1 MKKFFTIITM
11 TALCVSGANAQR
23 FLNRLQDAAKN
34 AAENAAENAVSRN
47 VDNKVNDA
55 VDNAFEGG
63 KNSSRNNGND
73 NNEEESSS
81 KSNSKKSAQSSS
93 ASESDSKSAK
103 QDARTIEATYAK
115 CDFVSGDEVIFEDDL
130 ANEKIGE
137 FPSKWDLVTG
147 NSEVVKYDG
156 KMAIGFESV
165 PTVIAPL
172 MKDMKK
178 YLTDEFTIEYD
189 FFAGNDTKLS
199 EGLLS
204 RSQYFLHF
212 YNEEGSEIC
221 TYEVHTADVKS
232 TFWSYQSTSDRHV
245 NSEYQIENLL
255 KDNDWNHFAISF
267 NKRAM
272 KAYINGTRVTNVPNM
287 KAPSYVELE
296 SRHWQDHGVDYVTN
310 FRICKGA
317 VPLYDRMMTDGKFIT
332 YGITFDVNKATI
344 KPQSMSEINR
354 IKTLMDE
361 NPTLKFEVQGHTDNT
376 GSAATNQ
383 TLSEQRAQAIVDK
396 LVELGVDKKRLT
408 AVGKGQTSPLAD
420 NSTEEGKAKNR
431 RVEFIKK

>member
-1 MKKFFTIITM
+1 MKKIFTIITM
-11 TALCVSGANAQR
+11 AALCASGANAQR

-47 VDNKVNDA
+47 VDNKVNNA
-55 VDNAFEGG
+55 VDNAFEGNSNKEKG
-63 KNSSRNNGND
+63 SSKREKQDEENNSKSSKNSSSSS
-73 NNEEESSS
+73 EESS
-81 KSNSKKSAQSSS
+81 K
-93 ASESDSKSAK
+93 K
-103 QDARTIEATYAK
+103 QDQRTIEATYAK
-115 CDFVSGDEVIFEDDL
+115 CDFVSGDVVIFEDDL

-165 PTVIAPL
+165 PTIIAPL

-232 TFWSYQSTSDRHV
+232 TFWNYLSTSDRHV

-272 KAYINGTRVTNVPNM
+272 KAYVNGTRVTNVPNM

-361 NPTLKFEVQGHTDNT
+361 NPNLKFEVQGHTDNT

-408 AVGKGQTSPLAD
+408 AVGKGQTSPIAD

>member
-1 MKKFFTIITM
+1 MKKIFTIITM
-11 TALCVSGANAQR
+11 AALCASGANAQR

-47 VDNKVNDA
+47 VDNKVNNA
-55 VDNAFEGG
+55 VDNAFEGNSNKEKG
-63 KNSSRNNGND
+63 SSKREKQDEENNSKSSKNSSSSS
-73 NNEEESSS
+73 EESS
-81 KSNSKKSAQSSS
+81 K
-93 ASESDSKSAK
+93 K
-103 QDARTIEATYAK
+103 QDQRTIEATYAK
-115 CDFVSGDEVIFEDDL
+115 CDFVSGDVVIFEDDL

-165 PTVIAPL
+165 PTIIAPL

-204 RSQYFLHF
+204 RSQYLLHF

-272 KAYINGTRVTNVPNM
+272 KAYVNGTRVTNVPNM

-296 SRHWQDHGVDYVTN
+296 SRNWQDHGVDYVTN

-376 GSAATNQ
+376 GSAAANQ

-396 LVELGVDKKRLT
+396 LVELGIDKKRLT

>member
-1 MKKFFTIITM
+1 MKKIFTIITM
-11 TALCVSGANAQR
+11 AALCASGAHAQR

-47 VDNKVNDA
+47 VDNKVNNA

-63 KNSSRNNGND
+63 SNKESKEDKKSKKKNND
-73 NNEEESSS
+73 EESSQSGNES
-81 KSNSKKSAQSSS
+81 KSSAESGSK
-93 ASESDSKSAK
+93 K
-103 QDARTIEATYAK
+103 QDARTIESTYAK
-115 CDFVSGDEVIFEDDL
+115 CDFVAGDVVIFEDNL
-130 ANEKIGE
+130 ANEKLGE

-156 KMAIGFESV
+156 KMVIGFESV
-165 PTVIAPL
+165 PTTLAPL

-178 YLTDEFTIEYD
+178 YLTDEFTVEYD
-189 FFAGNDTKLS
+189 FFAGDNS
-199 EGLLS
+199 ELGPNKYS

-212 YNEEGSEIC
+212 HDAEGNVVCS
-221 TYEVHTADVKS
+221 YEVHTADFKG
-232 TFWSYQSTSDRHV
+232 TYWDYQSTSDKSIH
-245 NSEYQIENLL
+245 SEYNIGSLL
-255 KDNDWNHFAISF
+255 KDNDWNHFALSF

-272 KAYINGTRVTNVPNM
+272 KAYINGTRVTNIPNM

-296 SRHWQDHGVDYVTN
+296 SRHWEDHGVDYITN

-332 YGITFDVNKATI
+332 YGITFDINKATI

-354 IKTLMDE
+354 IKTMMDE
-361 NPTLKFEVQGHTDNT
+361 NPNLKFEVQGHTDNT

-396 LVELGVDKKRLT
+396 LVELGIDKKRLT
-408 AVGKGQTSPLAD
+408 AVGKGQTSPIAD
-420 NSTEEGKAKNR
+420 NSTDEGKAKNR